1 MEILVYILI
10 ALGAAILLLA
20 CVMLVRALAFRPGAC
35 QKNEATPVDFDKDA
49 ARDSLAS
56 LITCK
61 TVSNV
66 NPELED
72 DAEFEKLIGMLPS
85 LYPNVYAT
93 CELIKFEGRALLYRW
108 RGKGNGRP
116 AVLMAHYDVVPVNE
130 DGWEVDPFAAVV
142 KDGVMWGRGTLD
154 TKVTFNAILFSVN
167 KLIAD
172 GFTPENDVY
181 LAFSG
186 GEEVHGVG
194 AARIVDYFEENGIT
208 PAFVMDE
215 GGAVVENVFPGVKKP
230 CALIGVAEKGFINLE
245 LTTKSNG
252 GHASAPKPHTPVG
265 VLSQACVR
273 LENKPFK
280 FHITPPVKAMFDK
293 LGRESTFVY
302 RLIFANLWCFAPV
315 LDMICR
321 KSGGDLNALM
331 RTTVAFTQ
339 MEGSSAAN
347 VIPPKASM
355 VANMR
360 LNPYDTVDSAIEYVK
375 KVIDD
380 DSIEVKAIESNN
392 PSRLSVANTE
402 GFAKIEDAIKATWK
416 CDLVSPY
423 LMVQCSDSYHWGRIS
438 DRVYRFSAMDL
449 TSDERKTI
457 HGHNERIRL
466 DCLNR
471 SVEFYLRL
479 ISSI

>member
-1 MEILVYILI
+1 MEIIVYILLGVAAALVLLI
-10 ALGAAILLLA
+10 AFMII
-20 CVMLVRALAFRPGAC
+20 RALTFRPEAC
-35 QKNEATPVDFDKDA
+35 QKNEVETINFDTEAATN
-49 ARDSLAS
+49 SLAT
-56 LITCK
+56 LIRFK

-66 NPELED
+66 DPALED
-72 DAEFEKLIGMLPS
+72 DAEFEKLINALPS
-85 LYPNVYAT
+85 LYPNVYEV
-93 CELIKFEGRALLYRW
+93 CELTKFEGRGLLYRW
-108 RGKGNGRP
+108 RGKGNGQP

-130 DGWEVDPFAAVV
+130 EGWDVDPFAAVI

-172 GFTPENDVY
+172 GFVPENDVY

-186 GEEVHGVG
+186 GEEVHGIGASEIVG
-194 AARIVDYFEENGIT
+194 YFEKNGIT

-245 LTTKSNG
+245 FTAKSNG
-252 GHASAPKPHTPVG
+252 GHASAPKPHTPIG
-265 VLSQACVR
+265 LLSQACIK

-280 FHITPPVKAMFDK
+280 FHITPPVKAMFNT

-315 LDMICR
+315 LDMICK

-375 KVIDD
+375 KTIDD
-380 DSIEVKAIESNN
+380 ESIEVKALESNN
-392 PSRLSVANTE
+392 PSRLSVTDTV
-402 GFAKIEDAIKATWK
+402 GFERISSAIKATWSL
-416 CDLVSPY
+416 DLVSPY

-449 TSDERKTI
+449 TSEERKTI
-457 HGHNERIRL
+457 HGHNEHIRL

-479 ISSI
+479 IKSI

>member
-1 MEILVYILI
+1 MEIIVYILLGI
-10 ALGAAILLLA
+10 LAALILL
-20 CVMLVRALAFRPGAC
+20 VGFMIIRALLFKPGAC
-35 QKNEATPVDFDKDA
+35 QKNDVEPVDFDRNA
-49 ARDSLAS
+49 AAESLAT
-56 LITCK
+56 LIRFK

-66 NPELED
+66 DPALED
-72 DAEFEKLIGMLPS
+72 DAEFEKLINSLPT
-85 LYPNVYAT
+85 LYPHVYEV
-93 CELIKFEGRALLYRW
+93 CELTRFDGRGLLYRW
-108 RGKGNGRP
+108 RGRGDGQP

-130 DGWEVDPFAAVV
+130 EGWDVDPFAAVI
-142 KDGVMWGRGTLD
+142 KDSVMWGRGTLD

-172 GFTPENDVY
+172 GFVPENDVY

-186 GEEVHGVG
+186 GEEVHGIG
-194 AARIVDYFEENGIT
+194 ASEIVDYFEKNGIT

-245 LTTKSNG
+245 FTTKSNG
-252 GHASAPKPHTPVG
+252 GHASAPKPHTPIG
-265 VLSQACVR
+265 VLSRACVK

-280 FHITPPVKAMFDK
+280 FHITPPVKAMFDT
-293 LGRESTFVY
+293 LGRESSFVY
-302 RLIFANLWCFAPV
+302 RIIFSNLWCFAPV
-315 LDMICR
+315 LDMICK

-360 LNPYDTVDSAIEYVK
+360 LNPHDTVDSAIEYVK
-375 KVIDD
+375 KTIDD
-380 DSIEVKAIESNN
+380 DTIEVKALESND
-392 PSRLSVANTE
+392 PSRLSVTNTE
-402 GFAKIEDAIKATWK
+402 GFARISDAIKSTWK
-416 CDLVSPY
+416 LDLVSPY

-449 TSDERKTI
+449 TSEERKTI

-466 DCLNR
+466 DCLER
-471 SVEFYLRL
+471 SVEFYIRL
-479 ISSI
+479 IRSI